1 MALPADPLKW
11 AIASFNDG
19 KNLTYNSYQTYIDG
33 YQPLA
38 LATERYASTFGR
50 LFENFSYNRCEAV
63 VDAHADRLQ
72 VAGFGADDEVISQ
85 RAMDL
90 WDANHMD
97 VREGHI
103 ESDAFG
109 LGDSYVI
116 VEKHPERNQTYM
128 WVQNPNTVR
137 VHYADDVPGMVD
149 LASKTWKNDDGYQRL
164 NMYYA
169 GRIEKYISR
178 QRAITAMPNAGSFE
192 RYDSA
197 DGPWEFALA
206 VPGIVPVFPFHNN
219 GRTNGYGRSE
229 LRNVLPLQDA
239 LNKAM
244 TDLFVASEFAAW
256 PQRVLIGV
264 EPAAEG
270 DQTLNRYTAGI
281 DRILTLFAPDA
292 KIGEF
297 SAANIAQYIAIIEYV
312 DQSIARTARIP
323 AHYLNGIS
331 GNISGRALR
340 AAEVYWVK
348 KLQDRQKAFSV
359 PIAEAVSYGL
369 ALDGLNVE
377 PGKLRVNW
385 DSVTAMTE
393 DDQMD
398 LAVMKKRELEMSLE
412 TVLRELG
419 YEPDQITQI
428 LEEKRRAT
436 DEAMREF
443 NRGGLGVAGPI
454 ADEDDL
460 EEAA

>member
-1 MALPADPLKW
+1 MTLPADPLKW
-11 AIASFNDG
+11 AIKAFNDG
-19 KNLTYNSYQTYIDG
+19 RNVTYGTYQDYIDG
-33 YQPLA
+33 DQPLA
-38 LATERYASTFGR
+38 LATDRYRSAFGL
-50 LFENFSYNRCEAV
+50 LFDTFSYNRCEAV

-72 VAGFGADDEVISQ
+72 VAGFGADDEKTSQ
-85 RAMDL
+85 RAQDL

-116 VEKHPERNQTYM
+116 VEKHPISGNVHM

-137 VHYADDVPGMVD
+137 VHYADDVPGKID
-149 LASKTWKNDDGYQRL
+149 LAVKTWQTEEQYQRINL
-164 NMYYA
+164 YFE
-169 GRIEKYISR
+169 GRIEKYISS
-178 QRAITAMPNAGSFE
+178 QRAVTAMPQPGSFKQLDTSDE
-192 RYDSA
+192 
-197 DGPWEFALA
+197 PWTFTLG
-206 VPGIVPVFPFHNN
+206 VPDVVPVFPFHNN
-219 GRTNGYGRSE
+219 GRTGGYGRSE
-229 LRNVLPLQDA
+229 LRNVLQLQNA

-244 TDLFVASEFAAW
+244 IDLFVASEFAAF
-256 PQRVLIGV
+256 PQRVIIGV
-264 EPAAEG
+264 EPSDEQKTQAE
-270 DQTLNRYTAGI
+270 RFVAGL
-281 DRILTLFAPDA
+281 DRIVTLFAPDA

-297 SAANIAQYIAIIEYV
+297 SAANIAQYISIIEYV
-312 DQSIARTARIP
+312 DQAIARTARIP

-369 ALDGLNVE
+369 ALDGLAVE

-393 DDQMD
+393 DDELD
-398 LAVMKKRELEMSLE
+398 LSLMKSTLGFPLE
-412 TVLRELG
+412 TLLRELG
-419 YEPDQITQI
+419 YEPDQIAEI
-428 LEEKRRAT
+428 LKEKAAAV

-443 NRGGLGVAGPI
+443 NRGGIGLAPPI
-454 ADEDDL
+454 DEDD
-460 EEAA
+460 EEEQAA